1 MSAVRINLLPWREER
16 RKRQNIEFGILAGA
30 TALIAALIALGV
42 SMFFQ
47 GKVDHQDA
55 RNQYLESEIR
65 VLDTKLKKIKEL
77 EKTKKD
83 LLARM
88 NIIEERQSSRSE
100 IVHLFEEIL
109 LALPDGVWIKG
120 IKQTGSK
127 VSLDGFAESN
137 ARVSAFMRNLD
148 ESEWIK
154 LPELI
159 SIDSENA
166 QGSAKATF
174 RLVFDQESPSNEINQ
189 Q

>member
-1 MSAVRINLLPWREER
+1 MSTARINLLPWREER
-16 RKRQNIEFGILAGA
+16 RKRQNIEFGVLAGA
-30 TALIAALIALGV
+30 AAVLAVLAALGV

-47 GKVDHQDA
+47 SKVDYQNA
-55 RNQYLESEIR
+55 RNQYLESEIS

-88 NIIEERQSSRSE
+88 RVIEERQSSRSE
-100 IVHLFEEIL
+100 IVHLFEEVL

-120 IKQTGSK
+120 LQQTGSK
-127 VSLDGFAESN
+127 VNITGYAESN

-154 LPELI
+154 LPDLI
-159 SIDSENA
+159 SINSADDE
-166 QGSAKATF
+166 SAKAEF
-174 RLVFDQESPSNEINQ
+174 RLDFEQESPNDEKDTK
-189 Q
+189 